1 MTNIW
6 SNILWLLDVMKD
18 DNMELGNSH
27 SFVFL
32 IVFAIRYF
40 AVKSTNW
47 NPTIGYK
54 KAMIFIYYFFMKK
67 SKAEI
72 II

>member
-1 MTNIW
+1 MTVAINIKEIINDSITRKTQMTHIW

-40 AVKSTNW
+40 AVKSTN
-47 NPTIGYK
+47 
-54 KAMIFIYYFFMKK
+54 
-67 SKAEI
+67 
-72 II
+72 